1 MLPAMTTTARRPRP
15 IETCRFCS
23 GALLTSVFDTVFR
36 DAEADERL
44 FFAIPARCAC
54 RAGSSTSTSS

>member
-1 MLPAMTTTARRPRP
+1 MLRAMTDRTRRSRP

-36 DAEADERL
+36 APEDEE
-44 FFAIPARCAC
+44 PALVAWVGEHVLATRK
-54 RAGSSTSTSS
+54 G